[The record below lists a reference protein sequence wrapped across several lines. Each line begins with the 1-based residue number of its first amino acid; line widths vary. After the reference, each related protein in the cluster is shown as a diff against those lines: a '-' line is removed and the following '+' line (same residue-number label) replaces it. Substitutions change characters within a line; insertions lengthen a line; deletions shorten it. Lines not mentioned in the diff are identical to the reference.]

1 MKQRKPNRISC
12 TTATVLLLGT
22 SWFSAQAD
30 NQTGSSAP
38 VVGVVACDSF
48 AEIREQCAWLGGL
61 IGFPVLGGLPD
72 TYAMMVTGGKGLRG
86 LDINRPIG
94 VVIAVQGDIPVAHGF
109 LPATDPKTLIDTF
122 ADIPFRS
129 MVEMTA
135 AGEWVVVT
143 PLGQPATIN
152 DPLDMLTSITSHL
165 SIGVKLFPSRL
176 PDSMK
181 ESLLDDVE
189 QVGPVGQQIFGELP
203 VGGVDKGLVKESLAQ
218 TEAILFGLA
227 IEKNTDRIF
236 IESRTIFTE
245 GGLPGTFWA
254 TAGEVTPSLS
264 VPLQKG
270 GEAIRVQIAQKINDA
285 TQLGDIESFLA
296 MLGQVKQPEL
306 QNLMEEFAGIV
317 GPQISDF
324 GAFEFVA
331 SVVIPEDRAEG
342 ELVPS
347 VVVAMGIDDG
357 KTMAEQ
363 LKGFVDEVDGI
374 PGNITFEFDVA
385 EEEGFS
391 FHDIVMAPLGKVTL
405 AIGEKSVYAMTRAV
419 DESEYEAVASEQ
431 TDQFQPIAAV
441 DVRLEPL
448 LDGVAGLPPQMA
460 MVLENLEPQGELNLL
475 VRPITRG
482 VAVRLTA
489 DSEAVEF
496 GGTLGQ
502 GIFTLMPTDPAVT
515 NE

>member
-12 TTATVLLLGT
+12 TAATVVLLST
-22 SWFSAQAD
+22 TCFSAQAD
-30 NQTGSSAP
+30 DQTGNSVP
-38 VVGVVACDSF
+38 IVGVVACDSF

-72 TYAMMVTGGKGLRG
+72 TYAMMVTGGKGLQG

-94 VVIAVQGDIPVAHGF
+94 AIVAVQGDAPVIHGF
-109 LPATDPKTLIDTF
+109 LPATDPQTLIDTF
-122 ADIPFRS
+122 TDIPFRS

-152 DPLDMLTSITSHL
+152 QPLDMLTSITSHL

-181 ESLLDDVE
+181 ESLLDGVE
-189 QVGPVGQQIFGELP
+189 QVEPAGQQIFEELP
-203 VGGVDKGLVKESLAQ
+203 FTGVDKEMVSEALAQ
-218 TEAILFGLA
+218 TEAVLFGLA
-227 IEKNTDRIF
+227 IEKKTDQIF
-236 IESRTIFTE
+236 IESRTIFTD
-245 GGLPGTFWA
+245 GGLPGAFWA
-254 TAGEVTPSLS
+254 TAGDVTPSLR
-264 VPLQKG
+264 VPLQEG
-270 GEAIRVQIAQKINDA
+270 DEAIRVQIAQKLNDV
-285 TQLGDIESFLA
+285 TQLEDIEGFPA
-296 MLGQVKQPEL
+296 VLGQMKLTEL
-306 QNLMEEFAGIV
+306 QNLMKEIV
-317 GPQISDF
+317 APQILEF

-331 SVVIPEDRAEG
+331 SVAIPEDQAEG
-342 ELVPS
+342 EPVPS
-347 VVVAMGIDDG
+347 IVFGIGIADG
-357 KTMAEQ
+357 NAMAEK
-363 LKGFVDEVDGI
+363 LKGFVNGVDGNL
-374 PGNITFEFDVA
+374 GNLSFEFDVA
-385 EEEGFS
+385 EDNGFS

-405 AIGEKSVYAMTRAV
+405 AIGEKSMYAMTRAV
-419 DESEYEAVASEQ
+419 DSSEYEAVASEQ

-460 MVLENLEPQGELNLL
+460 MVVEKLEPQGELNLL

-496 GGTLGQ
+496 GGTLGS
-502 GIFTLMPTDPAVT
+502 GIFTLMPPAPAVI